1 METPRRCIENA
12 ADLVREAQILADA
25 GRWARAFEL
34 AYFAREETAK
44 ADLLAATG
52 HMLLADSESV
62 DWGKFSK
69 QWTSHRIKSRQAI
82 FADFLAEEVF
92 GLGKTAD
99 VNLDA
104 QQEGTKAA
112 DLVAEREAALYVDW
126 NNGVKPGAAVS
137 EVMAREAIRTADR
150 GVTIATEMM
159 GEYRRLTPEL
169 ARELMA
175 AAKANN
181 DR

>member
-150 GVTIATEMM
+150 G
-159 GEYRRLTPEL
+159 
-169 ARELMA
+169 
-175 AAKANN
+175 
-181 DR
+181 